1 MSVNLSFLLQTY
13 FIFKLKIKNL
23 TLYTKKQT
31 GLILYKKNEVPPA
44 PLYIFILKNIKTNKK
59 KIKLRVCLF
68 RP

>member
-31 GLILYKKNEVPPA
+31 GLILYKKMKFHQHHC
-44 PLYIFILKNIKTNKK
+44 IF
-59 KIKLRVCLF
+59 LF
-68 RP
+68 